1 MSIETILNGKPA
13 ELTTCRKEC
22 TVLQCIQ
29 KMNEKKIGA
38 VIVIDEKGKTDGI
51 ITERDVLRFVDSKQ
65 GVPVSV
71 TVSEIM
77 TPRERLVSAD
87 RTESIETLMNT
98 MTQKRI
104 RHIPIIE
111 NDELIG
117 VISIGDVV
125 KALLEKALL
134 ENQSMKNYISGV

>member
-1 MSIETILNGKPA
+1 MSIESILSAKSA
-13 ELTTCRKEC
+13 DLTTCRKEC
-22 TVLQCIQ
+22 TVLECIK

-38 VIVIDEKGKTDGI
+38 VIVVEGGGKADGI
-51 ITERDVLRFVDSKQ
+51 ITERDILRFVGSKN
-65 GVPVSV
+65 GMPDSV

-77 TPRERLVSAD
+77 TPVERLISAD

-98 MTQKRI
+98 MTEKRI

-111 NDELIG
+111 NDILIG

-125 KALLEKALL
+125 KALLDRALV
-134 ENQSMKNYISGV
+134 ENQSMKNYIAGV